1 MDLGELTIATAKT
14 FEGKT
19 FEVSLPD
26 GSKVNMTLDEVMA
39 FPTSAGRRRRN
50 APSDRKRE
58 PFSLFFVGPPETIL
72 PQGMY
77 TFESPE
83 LSLGG
88 LFIVPIGKDETGTD
102 YEAVFT

>member
-1 MDLGELTIATAKT
+1 MDLSELTLEAAKP

-26 GSKVNMTLDEVMA
+26 GNKVSMTLEEVVEYPLRVA
-39 FPTSAGRRRRN
+39 RRRRN
-50 APSDRKRE
+50 ALASSQRA
-58 PFSLFFVGPPETIL
+58 PFSLFFVGPPELVL

-77 TFESPE
+77 KFESPDLTLPE
-83 LSLGG
+83 
-88 LFIVPIGKDETGTD
+88 LFIVPVSNDETGTE